1 MKYWKIHYL
10 IGFAFFDIVE
20 PRNLPEIFSTDLWK
34 KTCWFLISEK
44 KLIGS
49 MYDTSSY
56 QFQFLCSIVGWT
68 WFFSTIGVSVEL
80 DDALLKFQLQGMPLK
95 DTQTTVKG
103 NEKSL
108 KKMDSWS
115 PKWVLIQLPWMP
127 NQKKLKGFMA
137 IHPIDLYSFFVTQSQ
152 PIFARCSCRSC
163 VCPDCSLKYYAG
175 EFSSICA
182 SIHPSQWF
190 YLAVVVAL
198 RPRERVLRVLPGA
211 KKRVFFSRG
220 GSNGLQMQNKPQE
233 R

>member
-20 PRNLPEIFSTDLWK
+20 PRNLPEIFSTDLCK
-34 KTCWFLISEK
+34 KTCWSLISEK

-108 KKMDSWS
+108 KKHGFMESQVGSHPTSLDAQPKKTQWIHGNPSNWFIFILNSWFCYTKPTHICS
-115 PKWVLIQLPWMP
+115 LQYLIIIIIWLPVLCLPRLLLKILCGGVLIHL
-127 NQKKLKGFMA
+127 
-137 IHPIDLYSFFVTQSQ
+137 
-152 PIFARCSCRSC
+152 C
-163 VCPDCSLKYYAG
+163 
-175 EFSSICA
+175 
-182 SIHPSQWF
+182 IHPSI
-190 YLAVVVAL
+190 
-198 RPRERVLRVLPGA
+198 LPND
-211 KKRVFFSRG
+211 FIS
-220 GSNGLQMQNKPQE
+220 L
-233 R
+233 